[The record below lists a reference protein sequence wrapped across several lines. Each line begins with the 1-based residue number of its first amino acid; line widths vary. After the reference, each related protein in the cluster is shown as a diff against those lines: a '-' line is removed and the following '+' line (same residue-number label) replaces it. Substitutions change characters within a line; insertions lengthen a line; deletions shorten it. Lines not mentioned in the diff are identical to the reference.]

1 MRPGGGAAGSS
12 GTAGSIGSRGA
23 PAEPLPPGPPAG
35 GVALAAL
42 GGWRQRRLGAS
53 CGGEGVSRA
62 IELAGVG
69 KRYWRLEEHAMLLRS
84 LLPFARTHR
93 EETWALRD
101 VDLAVD
107 HGETVGVL
115 GRNGAGKT
123 TLLRLLAGV
132 SQPTAGR
139 VRVVGRIAPLIS
151 VGVGFHPEMT
161 GRENV
166 MVNGM
171 LLGLTR
177 AQVDQRFE
185 AIVEFAEL
193 AAFIDTPVKFYS
205 TGMFMRLGMA
215 VAMHVEPRVL
225 LVDEV
230 LAVGDVGFQFK
241 CLDRIREMQAT
252 GVTVLIA
259 SHSVHTIQAACPRAL
274 LFDHGRLVFDGDSST
289 AIDRHFALL
298 ARDRAA
304 GVAPDDGAGAV
315 TVVERFLEGAGGPV
329 HRGERGQR
337 LRYRVRLRFERAAR
351 SPQLL
356 FRVQTDDGTL
366 VYLARTRINH
376 EYRTFSAGEEV
387 DAALEF
393 TADLGAGNFKFVV
406 NVLAYDGTTPL
417 YDESDGF
424 VAYFPPLLGCA
435 GVADLRG
442 RITIDGEVQDDHPSM
457 MLDTGRRNA

>member
-1 MRPGGGAAGSS
+1 M
-12 GTAGSIGSRGA
+12 
-23 PAEPLPPGPPAG
+23 
-35 GVALAAL
+35 
-42 GGWRQRRLGAS
+42 
-53 CGGEGVSRA
+53 SRA
-62 IELAGVG
+62 IELSGVG

-84 LLPFARTHR
+84 LLPFARSHR

-101 VDLAVD
+101 VDLTVE

-132 SQPTAGR
+132 SAPTEGR

-166 MVNGM
+166 LVNGM

-177 AQVDQRFE
+177 AQVNERFD
-185 AIVEFAEL
+185 AIVEFSEL
-193 AAFIDTPVKFYS
+193 AEVMDTPVKFYS

-259 SHSVHTIQAACPRAL
+259 SHSVHAIQAACPRAL

-289 AIDRHFALL
+289 AIDKHFGLL
-298 ARDRAA
+298 ARDSAA
-304 GVAPDDGAGAV
+304 GTADGRAGSV
-315 TVVERFLEGAGGPV
+315 TVLDRALIGPDGPL
-329 HRGERGQR
+329 HRGERGGR
-337 LRYRVRLRFERAAR
+337 LAYRVRLRFERPTV

-366 VYLARTRINH
+366 VYLARTQINH
-376 EYRTFSAGEEV
+376 EYRTFSPGEEV
-387 DAALEF
+387 DAALDF
-393 TADLGAGNFKFVV
+393 TADLGAGNFKFTV
-406 NVLAYDGTTPL
+406 NVLSYDGNTVL
-417 YDESDGF
+417 HDESDGF
-424 VAYFPPLLGCA
+424 IAYFPPLLGCA

-442 RITIDGEVQDDHPSM
+442 RITIDGQVRDDHPSM
-457 MLDTGRRNA
+457 MLDTGRPLP